1 MPVYN
6 AEKYLK
12 EAVSSILRQSFSN
25 FEFIIND
32 GSIQKSLEIIK
43 RYKRFIP
50 SISKAK
56 MIGVLQGPR
65 MVKSQSDKHDEN
77 PSIIRSYNDSYFTVF
92 SGKIDHSTWVA
103 DDLVSLIKG

>member
-32 GSIQKSLEIIK
+32 GSTQKSLEIIK